1 MESGSSSPKLKKF
14 VHKVARPVGRL
25 ADRTNTRYLGQSI
38 CSVKSALLHIQQHLH
53 LLLVKMSASDKARF
67 YLEQSVPE
75 LKEYERKK
83 IFTTDEIRAIA
94 KKRSDFEHK
103 INARG
108 SSPTDYARYA
118 EFEINVDALRR
129 KRVKRL
135 NVKSPAHNG
144 QRRIF
149 FVFDRGTRKFPGD
162 VGLWM
167 QTVEYAKKQ
176 KAYKKLSQILTNAL
190 RLHPMK
196 SELWIWAAQF
206 AMEENGDM
214 TEARSYMQRGL
225 RFCKNSKSL
234 WLEYCKLEL
243 IYIAKIAARRRILG
257 IAGDETR
264 NDPEQPEDDFD
275 ADLMRLPALTAE
287 DINPSPAGHDDIDQ
301 AALKTLDSTPA
312 MTGAIP
318 MAIFDAAMSQFADE
332 PSLGLDFYTLVA
344 EFEQLPCL
352 RRILEHIDD
361 RMQAHSPQAWQAHV
375 CHVRLALDGLS
386 LTSPEFPAAVGTLVA
401 CLKESCN
408 NAKEVQLMASSLQP
422 WLGALTEQE
431 GMDPALLRILQSQKR
446 TLDKR
451 ASA

>member
-1 MESGSSSPKLKKF
+1 MS
-14 VHKVARPVGRL
+14 
-25 ADRTNTRYLGQSI
+25 
-38 CSVKSALLHIQQHLH
+38 
-53 LLLVKMSASDKARF
+53 SASDKARF

-83 IFTTDEIRAIA
+83 IFTTPEITAIA
-94 KKRSDFEHK
+94 QKRSDFEHK

-108 SSPTDYARYA
+108 SSTTDYARYA

-167 QTVEYAKKQ
+167 QSVEYAKKQ

-196 SELWIWAAQF
+196 AELWTWAAQF

-225 RFCKNSKSL
+225 RFCKNSKAL

-264 NDPEQPEDDFD
+264 DEPEKPEDDLD
-275 ADLMRLPALTAE
+275 ADMMRLPALTEE
-287 DINPSPAGHDDIDQ
+287 DINPSTAGHEDIDQ

-318 MAIFDAAMSQFADE
+318 MAVFDAAMSQFKNDS
-332 PSLGLDFYTLVA
+332 SLGLDFYDLVA
-344 EFEQLPCL
+344 EFDQLPCL
-352 RRILEHIDD
+352 RRILEHIDGS
-361 RMQAHSPQAWQAHV
+361 MQTHVQLTWQAHV
-375 CHVRLALDGLS
+375 CHTRFALDGVAGSS
-386 LTSPEFPAAVGTLVA
+386 LEFPAAVGEFVVRMKECCNNTKEAASIASALRPWLATLVE
-401 CLKESCN
+401 CED
-408 NAKEVQLMASSLQP
+408 
-422 WLGALTEQE
+422 
-431 GMDPALLRILQSQKR
+431 MDPALLRILQSQKR
-446 TLDKR
+446 TLTKLIPV
-451 ASA
+451 

>member
-1 MESGSSSPKLKKF
+1 MSG
-14 VHKVARPVGRL
+14 
-25 ADRTNTRYLGQSI
+25 
-38 CSVKSALLHIQQHLH
+38 
-53 LLLVKMSASDKARF
+53 ASDKARF

-83 IFTTDEIRAIA
+83 IFTADEITAIA
-94 KKRSDFEHK
+94 KRRSDFEHK
-103 INARG
+103 MNARG
-108 SSPTDYARYA
+108 SSATDYTRYA
-118 EFEINVDALRR
+118 EFEMNVDALRR

-167 QTVEYAKKQ
+167 QSVEYAKRQ

-196 SELWIWAAQF
+196 SELWTWAAQF

-243 IYIAKIAARRRILG
+243 IYIAKIAARRRMLG
-257 IAGDETR
+257 ITGNETR
-264 NDPEQPEDDFD
+264 NGPENLDDELD
-275 ADLMRLPALTAE
+275 ADVMRLPALTAE
-287 DINPSPAGHDDIDQ
+287 DINPSAAGHEDIDQ

-318 MAIFDAAMSQFADE
+318 MAVFDAAMSQFGNDA
-332 PSLGLDFYTLVA
+332 SLGLNFYELVA

-352 RRILEHIDD
+352 RGVLEHIDNG
-361 RMQAHSPQAWQAHV
+361 MQAHVQQTWQAHV
-375 CHVRLALDGLS
+375 CHVRFALDGISLS
-386 LTSPEFPAAVGTLVA
+386 SPELPAAVAVLVA
-401 CLKESCN
+401 HVKECCTS
-408 NAKEVQLMASSLQP
+408 AKEAQSIATSLQP
-422 WLGALTEQE
+422 WLTTLVTQE
-431 GMDPALLRILQSQKR
+431 HMDPGLLRILQSQKR
-446 TLDKR
+446 TLEKCIP
-451 ASA
+451 A